1 MPALVAVALAWF
13 FVRHNQL
20 GGAFLVLLGFDCFLR
35 TGELLSL
42 TLADIVIS
50 EDDLGVVK
58 LSHTKTGQRHAAF
71 EASTI
76 LDPACGRLFRALK
89 RQLPA
94 GIHEDN
100 YVFLPKAA

>member
-1 MPALVAVALAWF
+1 MVESWYLLNAWSRYEVPLRAPPMPPIVAVALAWF

-20 GGAFLVLLGFDCFLR
+20 GGAFLVLRGFDCFLR

-42 TLADIVIS
+42 TLADIVLS

-76 LDPACGRLFRALK
+76 LDPACGRLF
-89 RQLPA
+89 
-94 GIHEDN
+94 
-100 YVFLPKAA
+100 